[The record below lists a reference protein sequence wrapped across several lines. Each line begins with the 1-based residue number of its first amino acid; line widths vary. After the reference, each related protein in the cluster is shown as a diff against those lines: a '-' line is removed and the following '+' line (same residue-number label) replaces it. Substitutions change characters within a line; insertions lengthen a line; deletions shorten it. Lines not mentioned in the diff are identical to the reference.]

1 MKEYLGMHDAV
12 FNTEYTILIKKK
24 KYNTGMSLPSAS
36 VLANRLQYHF
46 H

>member
-24 KYNTGMSLPSAS
+24 II
-36 VLANRLQYHF
+36 QYWYEF
-46 H
+46 AISIGISK